1 MSLSTTVS
9 GVQTPEMSTVLM
21 SLFTNKYIE
30 STTELPEPSGLQ
42 PDESWQPSKEYFSKY
57 CKRDYNPYF
66 VNGWIDIIGFRNMA
80 KINDTYYLN
89 ESPSKAVIIQ
99 YKTNVCSLGY
109 PRYKGGWNYKL
120 ETYEQDNKFVARL
133 TATAVLYYYYDGIMY
148 YDNITKVFY
157 DYEPLP
163 ERFISPGNQQVL
175 LKQYNGTIFKP
186 KVLNFNISPG
196 IISYSVNATN
206 GSLKQYV
213 MFGTVEFTNKNV
225 PFMNLT
231 KTDYFIKKGKDI
243 SRLNHEITFTSNL
256 TDITFKTPFNTV
268 NANITSRIMPATSVN
283 PAIFG
288 ILFIVIVFLGGIY
301 VMANCR

>member
-9 GVQTPEMSTVLM
+9 GAQTPEMSTEFM

-30 STTELPEPSGLQ
+30 STTELPELSNLQ
-42 PDESWQPSKEYFSKY
+42 PEKIIQSSGNI
-57 CKRDYNPYF
+57 R
-66 VNGWIDIIGFRNMA
+66 GWIDVVGFRDVIRMDGIYY
-80 KINDTYYLN
+80 ING
-89 ESPSKAVIIQ
+89 SPADKALIQ
-99 YKTNVCSLGY
+99 YDAWGEDVSVDSVTKTTTVYVSGN
-109 PRYKGGWNYKL
+109 NI
-120 ETYEQDNKFVARL
+120 VAQMYVTL
-133 TATAVLYYYYDGIMY
+133 FWHYYYSCNCNKDGCSTCRKDVIEHA
-148 YDNITKVFY
+148 TFY
-157 DYEPLP
+157 DYEPIP
-163 ERFISPGNQQVL
+163 ERFISPGNQPVL
-175 LKQYNGTIFKP
+175 LKQYNGSIFKP

-268 NANITSRIMPATSVN
+268 NANITSKTMPATSVN
-283 PAIFG
+283 PAVFG
-288 ILFIVIVFLGGIY
+288 ILFIVIIFLGGIY